1 MSVKKKVIGTMLA
14 IGIIAMIP
22 AAMCTE
28 ILLVH
33 SLLGT
38 VNSTGNSIHP
48 LIVESNHWD
57 SSDLTK
63 GSSDLT
69 KGSSDLTKGK
79 SCPRQFAEKA
89 WKRDLLGMIRVGL
102 FCPST
107 AYSY

>member
-1 MSVKKKVIGTMLA
+1 MSLKKKVIGTMLA

-28 ILLVH
+28 ILSVH

-63 GSSDLT
+63 G
-69 KGSSDLTKGK
+69 KR
-79 SCPRQFAEKA
+79 CPRQFAEKA

>member
-1 MSVKKKVIGTMLA
+1 MSIKKKVIGTMLA

-28 ILLVH
+28 ILSVH

-57 SSDLTK
+57 
-63 GSSDLT
+63 SSDLT

>member
-69 KGSSDLTKGK
+69 KGK

>member
-1 MSVKKKVIGTMLA
+1 MSVKKKAIGAMLA

-28 ILLVH
+28 ILSVH

-57 SSDLTK
+57 
-63 GSSDLT
+63 SSDLT

>member
-1 MSVKKKVIGTMLA
+1 MSLKKKVIGTMLA

-28 ILLVH
+28 ILSMH

-57 SSDLTK
+57 
-63 GSSDLT
+63 
-69 KGSSDLTKGK
+69 SSDLTKGK

>member
-28 ILLVH
+28 ILSVH

-69 KGSSDLTKGK
+69 KRK
-79 SCPRQFAEKA
+79 SCSRQFAEKA

>member
-28 ILLVH
+28 ILSVH

-57 SSDLTK
+57 
-63 GSSDLT
+63 SSDLT